1 MFTYLTNWIEDRR
14 RAQVIE
20 CCAHRRGMLE
30 TALDHSIDERVRL
43 IEEYIVDMILGRL
56 YPVDVVEK
64 CKALALNLSPNH
76 NHKTRHV

>member
-1 MFTYLTNWIEDRR
+1 
-14 RAQVIE
+14 
-20 CCAHRRGMLE
+20 MLE